1 MMGPQDWMPPRGRW
15 HRTLLGGSAAI
26 VHLFA
31 GLAIHSVPPWCV
43 ACLFFFETLSDNGS
57 MGWSKQVENQMPY
70 EKGLRDA
77 DKMSIKSQTR
87 DQEKGLF

>member
-1 MMGPQDWMPPRGRW
+1 
-15 HRTLLGGSAAI
+15 
-26 VHLFA
+26 
-31 GLAIHSVPPWCV
+31 
-43 ACLFFFETLSDNGS
+43 